1 MYYAQLDYDLS
12 RRQLIN
18 GGRFDY
24 WIINHGTIAQF
35 IKEYNLKA
43 LGREHLFSGIDEE
56 MLANVKKLDA
66 RILYPYP
73 WPFPPFPGG
82 LKMPHLHYKND
93 IFVLKPK
100 QWKDFSHKVMGE
112 MQEKLA
118 NAGRVGF
125 GELMDITESLGHL

>member
-1 MYYAQLDYDLS
+1 MAHYEIDHS
-12 RRQLIN
+12 RFILKN

-24 WIINHGTIAQF
+24 WIINHSTIAEF

-66 RILYPYP
+66 SILYPYP

-82 LKMPHLHYKND
+82 LKIPHLHYKND

-100 QWKDFSHKVMGE
+100 QWKDFSHKVIGE

-118 NAGRVGF
+118 SASRVGF
-125 GELMDITESLGHL
+125 EELMDITESLGHL